1 MLVHTGMRRIDTS
14 ARSYTPPSVDLAVQA
29 ALADRMLVVK
39 AEKKSKQGK
48 NNNLKTLLIRGGA
61 SIGASYT

>member
-14 ARSYTPPSVDLAVQA
+14 ARSYTPPPVDLTVQA
-29 ALADRMLVVK
+29 ALADRMLAVK
-39 AEKKSKQGK
+39 AEKKTRKGRK
-48 NNNLKTLLIRGGA
+48 NNLKSLLIRGGA